1 YIDFLA
7 KKLGEKHKGDQAKIN
22 RDLALMLAYQD
33 YHQNGLQKLVNKFI
47 VPYNHKDKKKTTEVI
62 SNNHN
67 EPSSDIDFA
76 HTMTTLASLEKQD
89 NHLNNMTK
97 GIFSLK
103 H

>member
-1 YIDFLA
+1 
-7 KKLGEKHKGDQAKIN
+7 
-22 RDLALMLAYQD
+22 
-33 YHQNGLQKLVNKFI
+33 GLQKLVNKFI

-103 H
+103 HPQYLWLLVKSGKLGEALVQYDLGKAFAG